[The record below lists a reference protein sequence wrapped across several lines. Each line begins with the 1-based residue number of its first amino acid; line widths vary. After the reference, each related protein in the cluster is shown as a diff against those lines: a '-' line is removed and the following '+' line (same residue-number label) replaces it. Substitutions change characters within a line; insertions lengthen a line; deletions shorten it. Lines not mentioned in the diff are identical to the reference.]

1 MSVTVKRLTDQQKDE
16 FDRFVNQNLSN
27 PESHIKELLLKVS
40 SSQLP
45 IERILTDSSIQF
57 DVVSET
63 QAELSTTYI
72 EGPWEWT
79 DLPQVPGKMPGRLIS
94 IWGHVNVLGTTY
106 SDRLDQYTFAQ
117 NFEGIYLARE
127 TRVLIL
133 YT

>member
-16 FDRFVNQNLSN
+16 FDRFVNQNLSS
-27 PESHIKELLLKVS
+27 PESHIKELLLK
-40 SSQLP
+40 
-45 IERILTDSSIQF
+45 F
-57 DVVSET
+57 DVVSEI
-63 QAELSTTYI
+63 QAELFTTYI

-79 DLPQVPGKMPGRLIS
+79 DLPQVPGKMPGRLIL
-94 IWGHVNVLGTTY
+94 IWGHVNVLGTTC
-106 SDRLDQYTFAQ
+106 SDRLDHYTFAQ